1 MAADSFFARWS
12 KRKAEAAPLPATLDL
27 AIDPVADDALLD
39 TNPPAV
45 IKPLPTLADVEGLT
59 AESDYA
65 AFVAKGV
72 DETVKRSAMKKLFA
86 LPQFNIMDGLD
97 IYTGDYSQ
105 PDPLPPGMLEALVH
119 ARDALNPA
127 QFFAKPVSQLL
138 DRVTEP
144 PVAAE
149 RLPEPLSPI
158 LDEAVEAPENPAPAL
173 PQEVIEPD
181 PQPVPMP
188 APETLASAI
197 EMHATHDITQQ
208 TPHEIQKKNETV

>member
-1 MAADSFFARWS
+1 
-12 KRKAEAAPLPATLDL
+12 
-27 AIDPVADDALLD
+27 
-39 TNPPAV
+39 
-45 IKPLPTLADVEGLT
+45 LPTLADVEGLT

-127 QFFAKPVSQLL
+127 QFFGKQVSQLL
-138 DRVTEP
+138 QRVTEP
-144 PVAAE
+144 PVVAE
-149 RLPEPLSPI
+149 RQPEPLSSI
-158 LDEAVEAPENPAPAL
+158 LDAAVETPENPAPAL
-173 PQEVIEPD
+173 PQEVIAPD

-188 APETLASAI
+188 APEALPSAI
-197 EMHATHDITQQ
+197 EMHATHQ
-208 TPHEIQKKNETV
+208 IQKRTRLYDDPIQNL

>member
-1 MAADSFFARWS
+1 MAADDFFARWS
-12 KRKAEAAPLPATLDL
+12 KRKTQEMPLSATSSAAALAADNAPAAP
-27 AIDPVADDALLD
+27 ADAPQAAAALQ
-39 TNPPAV
+39 P
-45 IKPLPTLADVEGLT
+45 KPLPTLADVEGLT

-119 ARDALNPA
+119 ARDALDPA

-144 PVAAE
+144 PVAAAHQ
-149 RLPEPLSPI
+149 PEPLSSV
-158 LDEAVEAPENPAPAL
+158 LDDAVEGPGNPAPAL
-173 PQEVIEPD
+173 PQDISRPD
-181 PQPVPMP
+181 PEPAGKQPDT
-188 APETLASAI
+188 AETSEI
-197 EMHATHDITQQ
+197 HHAQN
-208 TPHEIQKKNETV
+208 KNGTV

>member
-1 MAADSFFARWS
+1 MAADDFFARWS
-12 KRKAEAAPLPATLDL
+12 KRKAEAVRSPATLDL

-39 TNPPAV
+39 SNPPAV

-127 QFFAKPVSQLL
+127 QFFDKQVSQLL
-138 DRVTEP
+138 DRVTD
-144 PVAAE
+144 AE
-149 RLPEPLSPI
+149 RQPAPLSPI
-158 LDEAVEAPENPAPAL
+158 LDEAVEALENPAPAL
-173 PQEVIEPD
+173 PQEVIEPA

-188 APETLASAI
+188 APEALPSAI
-197 EMHATHDITQQ
+197 EMHATDETTQQ

>member
-1 MAADSFFARWS
+1 MAADDFFARWS
-12 KRKAEAAPLPATLDL
+12 KRKAEAAPLL
-27 AIDPVADDALLD
+27 ASPELAVEPVADDALLD
-39 TNPPAV
+39 SNPPAV
-45 IKPLPTLADVEGLT
+45 IKPLPTLADVECLT

-127 QFFAKPVSQLL
+127 QFFGKQVSQLL
-138 DRVTEP
+138 ERVTEP

-149 RLPEPLSPI
+149 RQPEPLPPI
-158 LDEAVEAPENPAPAL
+158 LDAAVEAPENPAPAL

-181 PQPVPMP
+181 LQLVPMP
-188 APETLASAI
+188 APETLPSAI
-197 EMHATHDITQQ
+197 EMHATHQ
-208 TPHEIQKKNETV
+208 IQKKNETV